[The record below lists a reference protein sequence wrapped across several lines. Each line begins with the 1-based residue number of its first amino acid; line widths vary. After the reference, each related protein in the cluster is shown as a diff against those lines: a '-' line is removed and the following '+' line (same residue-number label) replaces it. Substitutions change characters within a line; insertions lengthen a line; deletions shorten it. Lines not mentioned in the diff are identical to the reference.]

1 MEYAYQPKKGTNVRT
16 ARARLTGVNAS
27 YKDLSEV
34 CRSVRGKP
42 ADYALEFLSRA
53 ANGEVAIYFARHN
66 KGKGHRKE
74 LGGRKGGWPIK
85 SAKFVLEV
93 VANATANANKLG
105 LGAAKVAHIIAN
117 KQDTFPRMSPKGK
130 RIRQDYETAF
140 IEVVLEEVQE
150 TAEAKGEK
158 GKKSDA
164 QKANETKK
172 QEGKR
177 AETKVEAKK
186 AEAPKAEEK
195 KVAAQKSA
203 EEKKPVASP
212 AAIKS

>member
-130 RIRQDYETAF
+130 RIRQNYETAF
-140 IEVVLEEVQE
+140 IEVVLEEIQE
-150 TAEAKGEK
+150 
-158 GKKSDA
+158 
-164 QKANETKK
+164 N
-172 QEGKR
+172 
-177 AETKVEAKK
+177 AETKG
-186 AEAPKAEEK
+186 AEAPKTNEVKKAGAPKAAEAK
-195 KVAAQKSA
+195 KTNVQKAENRAPSTAPSASVAKA
-203 EEKKPVASP
+203 
-212 AAIKS
+212 

>member
-1 MEYAYQPKKGTNVRT
+1 MRT

-27 YKDLSEV
+27 YKDLGEV

-42 ADYALEFLSRA
+42 TDYALEFLSRA

-66 KGKGHRKE
+66 HGKGHRKE

-93 VANATANANKLG
+93 VADAAANANKLA
-105 LGAAKVAHIIAN
+105 LGPTKLAHIISN

-150 TAEAKGEK
+150 TPETKNEK
-158 GKKSDA
+158 GKKA
-164 QKANETKK
+164 GAPKANETRKTEAKK
-172 QEGKR
+172 TEAPKANEVKK
-177 AETKVEAKK
+177 AETPKAEAKKPEVKVEAKK
-186 AEAPKAEEK
+186 VDAPKP
-195 KVAAQKSA
+195 S
-203 EEKKPVASP
+203 EEKKPAASP
-212 AAIKS
+212 AMAKS